1 MNDEKEKKVEVKEEE
16 EMNIYQTINSN
27 IKNCE

>member
-27 IKNCE
+27 IKNSE